1 MHIAFG
7 WMLYIWIFLLAGF
20 MAIGGFFMFRKF
32 LKIMPKQDGKS
43 TLDWQ
48 NYYVDASRHLW
59 TDETKA
65 LLDQL
70 VSPVPTPFRDIA
82 RHTIAAKIGQLALEE
97 QAAEVTRD
105 HCIKGYILATPRRDY
120 KFLIS
125 FLNEKGID
133 YSRYEHLLSKN

>member
-1 MHIAFG
+1 MNDVWG
-7 WMLYIWIFLLAGF
+7 WMLYFWIFALIGF

-32 LKIMPKQDGKS
+32 LKVLPKKDGKS

-59 TDETKA
+59 TDESKA
-65 LLDQL
+65 LVDKL

-82 RHTIAAKIGQLALEE
+82 KHTISAKIGQIALEE
-97 QAAEVTRD
+97 EADEVTKD

-120 KFLIS
+120 KFLID
-125 FLNEKGID
+125 FLDENEID
-133 YSRYEHLLSKN
+133 YSQYKHLLTN